1 MCSLYEDQHW
11 LRFYRFKTKEKRSFE
26 KIDDAKNLNPD
37 KLEKIEEK
45 IVTVT
50 LETILLNANWLFL
63 TSKGDSVKRIML
75 NQDNQQGIVE

>member
-1 MCSLYEDQHW
+1 MAEI
-11 LRFYRFKTKEKRSFE
+11 YRFKTKEKRSFE

>member
-1 MCSLYEDQHW
+1 MAEI
-11 LRFYRFKTKEKRSFE
+11 YRFKTKEKRSFE

-63 TSKGDSVKRIML
+63 TSKGDSVKRFML